1 MCNGNKWHVVGD
13 VTFNPF
19 GAPKPLPILPSIEV
33 FFSPK
38 RVSSSEGV
46 SPVNNPVTW
55 VHAEWYSPVDEGIL
69 WRNFQTYLRLS
80 ICLTLSLA
88 GIS

>member
-1 MCNGNKWHVVGD
+1 MSLA
-13 VTFNPF
+13 TSPLTPLEPQNPSLYYLQS
-19 GAPKPLPILPSIEV
+19 KY